1 MEAWIAEH
9 LVPLFQNL
17 FNSIGWPGVVII
29 MALESA
35 NIPIPSEITMP
46 LAGWLLTPRALFPW
60 WEAALITGF
69 WGALGC
75 TIGSIASYALGY
87 WGGRPLVVRYG
98 RYILVTEEDVDR
110 FDHWFQR
117 WGDYVSFISRVLP
130 IVRTFISFP
139 GRRFQDPLRQVHRPD
154 LHRFLH
160 LVRGAGPGGLGA
172 GRSVGTNPGHH
183 GPGQIPHCRLDRAR
197 PHLLRLASPD
207 RAGAQAGAARVGQ
220 RIAAE

>member
-60 WEAALITGF
+60 WEAALITGLL
-69 WGALGC
+69 GAVGC
-75 TIGSIASYALGY
+75 TVGSMASYALGY

-117 WGDYVSFISRVLP
+117 WGDYVSFVSRILP

-139 GRRFQDPLRQVHRPD
+139 AGVFKIHFVKFTALTFIGSFIWCAALGLVGWALGDQWEQILGIMGPAKYPIVALILIGLVYYVWH
-154 LHRFLH
+154 H
-160 LVRGAGPGGLGA
+160 LTGP
-172 GRSVGTNPGHH
+172 
-183 GPGQIPHCRLDRAR
+183 AR
-197 PHLLRLASPD
+197 K
-207 RAGAQAGAARVGQ
+207 QAAR
-220 RIAAE
+220 RASASE

>member
-46 LAGWLLTPRALFPW
+46 LAGWLLTPRAVFPW

-69 WGALGC
+69 LGALGC

-87 WGGRPLVVRYG
+87 RGGRPLVVRYG

-117 WGDYVSFISRVLP
+117 WGDYVSFVSRILP

-139 GRRFQDPLRQVHRPD
+139 AGVFKIHFVKFTVLTFIGSFIWCAALGLVGWALGDQWEQILAIMGPAKYPIVALILIGLVYYVWH
-154 LHRFLH
+154 H
-160 LVRGAGPGGLGA
+160 LTGP
-172 GRSVGTNPGHH
+172 
-183 GPGQIPHCRLDRAR
+183 AR
-197 PHLLRLASPD
+197 K
-207 RAGAQAGAARVGQ
+207 QAAR
-220 RIAAE
+220 RASASE